1 MIQSSIK
8 LTDPKNM
15 CKYISDRSFPSLLLS
30 TCLSVVVKKGRLIFA
45 ALLILSPITVSAHF
59 HEWRLVDVKE
69 AEDGSKTCTY
79 ICDKS
84 GQIHVFVDGNCQI
97 LVPPTLES

>member
-1 MIQSSIK
+1 
-8 LTDPKNM
+8 M
-15 CKYISDRSFPSLLLS
+15 CKYTPDLSTTSLLQA
-30 TCLSVVVKKGRLIFA
+30 TCLSVVVRKGRLILA
-45 ALLILSPITVSAHF
+45 AFLVLLPITASAHF

-69 AEDGSKTCTY
+69 LEDGSRTCTY

-97 LVPPTLES
+97 LVRPTLES